1 MSRSSSPSSWPALDR
16 LALTVT
22 LLGGLSLS
30 AGALTAQASPATP
43 PPAVLPVLIDRALPM
58 PFDSVPRAARDTSGR
73 TESRRRA
80 PRWEYGV
87 LMMGHFGGIYRWA
100 GPEREFKESGNP
112 IEFLEAVGAEPGTR
126 MRAGRTQEEIHA
138 AILEQFGLGGWDV
151 VTCQFIRELGTGS
164 WRVANVTTCHLKR
177 PLELAP

>member
-1 MSRSSSPSSWPALDR
+1 
-16 LALTVT
+16 
-22 LLGGLSLS
+22 
-30 AGALTAQASPATP
+30 
-43 PPAVLPVLIDRALPM
+43 
-58 PFDSVPRAARDTSGR
+58 
-73 TESRRRA
+73 
-80 PRWEYGV
+80 
-87 LMMGHFGGIYRWA
+87 MGHFGGIYRWA